1 MTQGTPA
8 AKERAP
14 DSGPVW
20 YMGPTTRWVP
30 ASPTGAAAKL
40 AMCSA
45 TVSPPANMV
54 GGSSVPLG
62 RPVVPEV

>member
-8 AKERAP
+8 ASVRAP

-20 YMGPTTRWVP
+20 YIGPTTRWAP
-30 ASPTGAAAKL
+30 HSAAGLAAKL
-40 AMCSA
+40 AKCSA